1 VCVVVCATL
10 HGISA
15 TSVVQ
20 LSFLKLRVSVCV
32 VVCVPRTCCG
42 ISATSV
48 VKPVCVY
55 VCSFHVSERN
65 FDRWASGG
73 LHGLININILGLDE
87 P

>member
-1 VCVVVCATL
+1 MCVVVCATL
-10 HGISA
+10 H
-15 TSVVQ
+15 
-20 LSFLKLRVSVCV
+20 
-32 VVCVPRTCCG
+32 G